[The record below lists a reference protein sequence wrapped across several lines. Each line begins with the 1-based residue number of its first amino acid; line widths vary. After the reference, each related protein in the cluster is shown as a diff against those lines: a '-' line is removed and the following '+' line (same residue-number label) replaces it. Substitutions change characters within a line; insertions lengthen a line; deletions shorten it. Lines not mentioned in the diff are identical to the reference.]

1 MNVSHPKELQNTNE
15 PDFDPT
21 LAEGADNSGDLSA
34 VGSAPLAFAHV
45 PDETEIAQTV
55 RQFFGSEVPESLRAI
70 IASESNEIAHSTR
83 KILEEH
89 MRIGGILF
97 NLRSRIEGHYVASLG
112 DSRHVRNKAAQAFYK
127 YVEQVFR
134 KKHDIV
140 KVYIRSYL
148 RFSTNAGA
156 VEMLTITDMQLL
168 VSQDDE
174 VIDAVIEAKKENPDL
189 SKREVKQIIESY
201 KTKLAEKDASLDVV
215 KSQLSEVVG
224 QLDDARNE
232 NQYLTEE
239 TKHLR
244 LQIEQDKEKKKKTM
258 VDLDVANRSV
268 STMHTE
274 ISKLERERDTL
285 LRQLAE
291 AANRVQTKE
300 VVVSGPPE
308 NIKHLQEAADG
319 LMTQVKEATWQM
331 ENLQAEV
338 ASLEERRKQQLAEIE
353 SKETIERH
361 IRELMVEFGSFMQKY
376 KTTQLLVTAGGSV
389 APFANLFAAF
399 ADHVGSFHQELLA
412 AANAT

>member
-1 MNVSHPKELQNTNE
+1 MSHPKEFQNPSD

-21 LAEGADNSGDLSA
+21 LDEGDG
-34 VGSAPLAFAHV
+34 GSSEHMPDPGSTPLAFAHV
-45 PDETEIAQTV
+45 PGEAEITQIV
-55 RQFFGSEVPESLRAI
+55 RQFFGGEIPESLRAI

-97 NLRSRIEGHYVASLG
+97 NLRSRIEGHFVATLG
-112 DSRHVRNKAAQAFYK
+112 ETRHVRNKGAELFYR
-127 YVEQVFR
+127 YVEKLFR
-134 KKHDIV
+134 KKQDIV

-174 VIDAVIEAKKENPDL
+174 VIDAVIEAKRENPDL
-189 SKREVKQIIESY
+189 SKREVKKIIESY

-215 KSQLSEVVG
+215 KSQLSDVVG

-244 LQIEQDKEKKKKTM
+244 LQIEQDKEKSKKTM
-258 VDLDVANRSV
+258 VDLDGANRSV

-274 ISKLERERDTL
+274 ISRLERERDTL
-285 LRQLAE
+285 TRQLAE
-291 AANRVQTKE
+291 AATRVQTKE
-300 VVVSGPPE
+300 VIVSGPPE
-308 NIKHLQEAADG
+308 NIKHLQEAADS
-319 LMTQVKEATWQM
+319 LMNQVKEATSQM
-331 ENLQAEV
+331 ESLQAEV
-338 ASLEERRKQQLAEIE
+338 ALLEERRKQQLAEIE
-353 SKETIERH
+353 SKEAVERH
-361 IRELMVEFGSFMQKY
+361 IRELMNDFGSFMQKY

-412 AANAT
+412 AANAA

>member
-1 MNVSHPKELQNTNE
+1 MSHPKELQNTND

-21 LAEGADNSGDLSA
+21 LDEGDGGSSERMLHP
-34 VGSAPLAFAHV
+34 VSAPLAFAHV
-45 PDETEIAQTV
+45 PGEAEITQTV
-55 RQFFGSEVPESLRAI
+55 SQFFGAELPESLRAI

-97 NLRSRIEGHYVASLG
+97 NLRSRIEGHFVATLG
-112 DSRHVRNKAAQAFYK
+112 EKRHVRNKGAELFYK
-127 YVEQVFR
+127 YVEKLFR
-134 KKHDIV
+134 KKQDIV

-156 VEMLTITDMQLL
+156 VEMLTMTDMQLL
-168 VSQDDE
+168 VSQDDG
-174 VIDAVIEAKKENPDL
+174 VIDAVIEAKRENPDL
-189 SKREVKQIIESY
+189 SKREVKKIIESY

-215 KSQLSEVVG
+215 KSQLSDVVG

-244 LQIEQDKEKKKKTM
+244 LQIEQDKEKNKKTM
-258 VDLDVANRSV
+258 VDLDGANRAV

-274 ISKLERERDTL
+274 ISRLERERDTL

-291 AANRVQTKE
+291 AAERVKTKE
-300 VVVSGPPE
+300 VIVSGPPE
-308 NIKHLQEAADG
+308 NIKHLQVTADS
-319 LMTQVKEATWQM
+319 LMTRVKEATSQM
-331 ENLQAEV
+331 ESLEAEV

-353 SKETIERH
+353 SKEAIERH
-361 IRELMVEFGSFMQKY
+361 IRELMNDFGSFMQKY

-412 AANAT
+412 AANAA

>member
-1 MNVSHPKELQNTNE
+1 MSHPQELQNAND

-21 LAEGADNSGDLSA
+21 LDEGDDGSSEDLSDLA
-34 VGSAPLAFAHV
+34 STPLAFAHV
-45 PDETEIAQTV
+45 PGEAEITTTV
-55 RQFFGSEVPESLRAI
+55 RQFFGGDIPESLRAI

-97 NLRSRIEGHYVASLG
+97 NLRSRIEGHFVSTLG
-112 DSRHVRNKAAQAFYK
+112 DTRHVRNKAAQLFYGF
-127 YVEQVFR
+127 VEKLFR
-134 KKHDIV
+134 KKHGIV

-168 VSQDDE
+168 VSEDDK
-174 VIDAVIEAKKENPDL
+174 VIDAVLLAKKENPDL
-189 SKREVKQIIESY
+189 SRREVKKIIESY
-201 KTKLAEKDASLDVV
+201 RNKLAEKDASLEVV
-215 KSQLSEVVG
+215 KSQLSDVVG

-244 LQIEQDKEKKKKTM
+244 LQIEQDKEKNKKTM
-258 VDLDVANRSV
+258 VDLDGANRAV

-274 ISKLERERDTL
+274 ISRLERERDTL
-285 LRQLAE
+285 TRQLAE

-300 VVVSGPPE
+300 IIVSGPPE
-308 NIKHLQEAADG
+308 NIKHLQVTADS
-319 LMTQVKEATWQM
+319 LMTRVKEATSHM
-331 ENLQAEV
+331 ESLQAEV
-338 ASLEERRKQQLAEIE
+338 ALLEERRKQQLAEIE
-353 SKETIERH
+353 SKEAIERH
-361 IRELMVEFGSFMQKY
+361 IRELMNDFGSFMQKY

-389 APFANLFAAF
+389 APFAKLFAAF

-412 AANAT
+412 AANAA